1 MMSRIAA
8 FVPVLL
14 LTACGP
20 ASTPPRPAE
29 AVVIPRAEEVRRAA
43 APRAVAESGG
53 DGDRAARL
61 DRGGRGEGSG
71 RDGRA
76 ASKTK
81 IESEGDRAFPSDD
94 AGTALRVARSGLG
107 SCNDSNAA
115 RSFDVA
121 LRFEPSGR
129 VGEVDVVPSRD
140 DPARSTE
147 HDDVA
152 RCVQRRLSEV
162 SVRSFAGAPVTLRMT
177 VDL

>member
-8 FVPVLL
+8 FVPVLF

-29 AVVIPRAEEVRRAA
+29 AVMIPRAEEVRGPA
-43 APRAVAESGG
+43 APRAVADLAPADGG
-53 DGDRAARL
+53 RAARL
-61 DRGGRGEGSG
+61 DRGDRSERGGW
-71 RDGRA
+71 DGRA

-81 IESEGDRAFPSDD
+81 SEAEGDRAFPSDD
-94 AGTALRVARSGLG
+94 VGTALRAARGGLG
-107 SCNDSNAA
+107 SCNDSTSA

-129 VGEVDVVPSRD
+129 VGEVDVAPSRD
-140 DPARSTE
+140 DPARST
-147 HDDVA
+147 DDVA

-162 SVRSFAGAPVTLRMT
+162 SVRSFAGAPVTVRMT